1 MASVLEELAV
11 ETKGRVVVGLIL
23 MNERE
28 LARAFEITKIPTTF
42 LIRNAQVK
50 ASFIGVLPKAQVYKI
65 LKDNG
70 A

>member
-1 MASVLEELAV
+1 MASVLDELAV

-23 MNERE
+23 VNERE
-28 LARAFEITKIPTTF
+28 LMRAFEITKIPATF

-50 ASFIGVLPKAQVYKI
+50 ASFVGALPKAQVHKI